1 MVPVSWCYRAQ
12 VIRRRRLLL
21 LAVLVASMCPVV
33 VAGPIASLREG
44 RVILQLPPD
53 WQRID
58 QEELDLV
65 TMWAAE
71 VTGGRVGELWEAGVA
86 PAAGDLQLGP
96 PFVLIQVD
104 ESGRIS
110 YGELAILP
118 ELESIQARVDANRDR
133 GDRLGTGSMR
143 LQSIHFDR
151 TRFALETISGLATS
165 PWGELEIHTL
175 TYLTEAGSLTL
186 HGYLG
191 AQADPLQRRAVAAV
205 LDNVL
210 IAENLAYRPRLR
222 DRWLDL
228 SRRPEFW
235 YTLAGA
241 MAIATWAVA
250 RRTRRRPRS

>member
-1 MVPVSWCYRAQ
+1 MVPVSWCYRAR
-12 VIRRRRLLL
+12 VPGRRLLL
-21 LAVLVASMCPVV
+21 VLVVAAAAICPAGA
-33 VAGPIASLREG
+33 AGPITSLRDG
-44 RVILQLPPD
+44 RVILQLPAD

-86 PAAGDLQLGP
+86 PGARDLQLGP
-96 PFVLIQVD
+96 PFVLVQVD

-110 YGELAILP
+110 YGELAIQP
-118 ELESIQARVDANRDR
+118 ELESIQARVDASRDR
-133 GDRLGTGSMR
+133 GGRPGAGVMR
-143 LQSIHFDR
+143 LQSVRFDR

-175 TYLTEAGSLTL
+175 TYLTETGSLTL

-210 IAENLAYRPRLR
+210 IAEELAYRPRLR

-228 SRRPEFW
+228 SRRPGFW

-241 MAIATWAVA
+241 MAIATWTVA